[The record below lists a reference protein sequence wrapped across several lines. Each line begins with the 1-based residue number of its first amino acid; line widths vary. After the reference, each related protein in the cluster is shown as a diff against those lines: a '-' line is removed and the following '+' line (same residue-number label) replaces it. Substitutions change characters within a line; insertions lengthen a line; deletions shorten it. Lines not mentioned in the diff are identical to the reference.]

1 MLIKNITQNP
11 QKAYL
16 KCLNRPAIL
25 NPHHKYEYDYWA
37 SGEVYKDKDGD
48 FIFNLS
54 VKDSIFLGVERKFIL
69 TIYEDNE
76 QYVKVITEEQYKN
89 KDYCFTC

>member
-25 NPHHKYEYDYWA
+25 NPHQKPEYGYWA

-54 VKDSIFLGVERKFIL
+54 V
-69 TIYEDNE
+69 EDNE
-76 QYVKVITEEQYKN
+76 QYVKVITEKQYKN